1 MEKKNI
7 TNSSSKNTYDYLFKI
22 LIIGDSGAGK
32 SCLMLRY
39 TRDDYR
45 DNYMTTIGVDFQ
57 TRFIQIKNEII
68 KLLLWD
74 TAGQEKFRSIT
85 EAYYR
90 GSHGVLI
97 VYDITDLK
105 SFKNIKRW
113 LSDIK
118 SHALEDVQ
126 ILLVGNKCDLIENR
140 QVSYEQGK
148 KLADDVGINFIET
161 SAKTSMNV
169 EEAFMMISTQIRA
182 SNKFKRNTTAT
193 SISAGSGDMIS
204 LSNQHVQQSRSYFY
218 WC

>member
-1 MEKKNI
+1 
-7 TNSSSKNTYDYLFKI
+7 
-22 LIIGDSGAGK
+22 
-32 SCLMLRY
+32 MLRY

-45 DNYMTTIGVDFQ
+45 DNYLTTIGVDFQ

-118 SHALEDVQ
+118 SHDLEDVQ
-126 ILLVGNKCDLIENR
+126 ILLVGNKCDLTENR
-140 QVSYEQGK
+140 QVSYDQGK
-148 KLADDVGINFIET
+148 KLADDVGINFFET

-169 EEAFMMISTQIRA
+169 EEAFMVLATQIRA
-182 SNKFKRNTTAT
+182 SNKFKKNSTAT
-193 SISAGSGDMIS
+193 TGAGSGDVIS
-204 LSNQHVQQSRSYFY
+204 LSNQHVQQSQ
-218 WC
+218 CGCC

>member
-1 MEKKNI
+1 MEKNSI
-7 TNSSSKNTYDYLFKI
+7 NNSSSKNTYDYLFKI

-45 DNYMTTIGVDFQ
+45 DNHMTTIGVDFQ

-113 LSDIK
+113 LSDIQ

-182 SNKFKRNTTAT
+182 SNKFKKNT
-193 SISAGSGDMIS
+193 SSGDMIS

>member
-7 TNSSSKNTYDYLFKI
+7 NNSSSKNTYDYLFKI

-45 DNYMTTIGVDFQ
+45 DNHMTTIGVDFQ

-113 LSDIK
+113 LSDIQ
-118 SHALEDVQ
+118 SHALEDIQ

-169 EEAFMMISTQIRA
+169 EEAFMMISTQKRA
-182 SNKFKRNTTAT
+182 SNKFKKNT
-193 SISAGSGDMIS
+193 SSGDMIS